1 MKSFE
6 EQYKDLLREALE
18 QGLPRPTRWG
28 IDAYSLMGKTLEHDM
43 KDGFPLLTLRKMP
56 EKSMRVETEFY
67 LKGYTDKS
75 WLTERG
81 CHFWDYWH
89 TNESG
94 DPNDLGPTYGF
105 EWRHWGADY
114 RGIGD
119 YEDKGIDQIKWLI
132 ENLKNDPDS
141 KRLVVSQWNA
151 SDIDKQAIPPCPF
164 AFQLLKYGDEL
175 NLIFYQRSGDLC
187 LGVPNDFAQHALLL
201 HLFCKETGYV
211 PGKVIAMFGQVE
223 LCETHRDGAKELI
236 ERYCKSLPQIQT
248 NKFTSILDWSYQD
261 TEFLNY
267 NFQEKITFPIAV

>member
-1 MKSFE
+1 MKPFE
-6 EQYKDLLREALE
+6 EQYKDLLRETLE

-28 IDAYSLMGKTLEHDM
+28 IDAHSLMGKTLEHDM
-43 KDGFPLLTLRKMP
+43 KEGFPLLTLRKMP

-81 CHFWDYWH
+81 CHFWDHWQS
-89 TNESG
+89 NEFD

-114 RGIGD
+114 NGIGD
-119 YEDKGIDQIKWLI
+119 YKGKGIDQIKWLI
-132 ENLKNDPDS
+132 ENLKKDPDS
-141 KRLVVSQWNA
+141 KRLVVSQWNP
-151 SDIDKQAIPPCPF
+151 SDIGKQAIPPCPF
-164 AFQLLKYGDEL
+164 AFQLLKYGNEL

-211 PGKVIAMFGQVE
+211 PGKVIAMLGQVE
-223 LCETHRDGAKELI
+223 LCETHREGARELLQ
-236 ERYCKSLPQIQT
+236 RSCGPLPQVET
-248 NKFTSILDWSYQD
+248 SKFTSILDWSYQD